1 MHIIKRL
8 EVNEMTKL
16 LLRFFIKDENNRSAY
31 GKLSGTV
38 GIICNMLLAAAKLLI
53 GILSGSVSITADAL
67 NNFTDAASSI
77 VTIIGFRMAEKPADK
92 DHPYG
97 HARAEYISGLATAAL
112 ILLIGW
118 ELAKTSFRKILH
130 PEAMEFSWVM
140 AAVLLLSIAV
150 KLWLSLFNRKLGT
163 RIGSSALL
171 AAAADSRN
179 DVIATGAVFLSC
191 LVSMLTDFNPDGYV
205 GLAVALFIVYSGI
218 GIAKE
223 TIDPLL
229 GKAPDA
235 ELVQHIRK
243 KLLAY
248 EHVLGI
254 HDLMVHDYG
263 PGRRFASVH
272 VEMDRELDP
281 LFSHNIIDE
290 IERDFEKQDSIQL
303 VVHYD
308 PMVTDDE
315 ELNSA
320 KKTIEAIVQGI
331 DERLSLHDFRLV
343 TGPKH
348 TNVVFDLVVPFGMDE
363 EPKVLKKRIT
373 EAIRQALPNYYA
385 VIHVDSECFN

>member
-1 MHIIKRL
+1 
-8 EVNEMTKL
+8 MTKL

-31 GKLSGTV
+31 GKLSGIV

-150 KLWLSLFNRKLGT
+150 KLWLSLFNRKLGKH
-163 RIGSSALL
+163 IGSGTLL

-179 DVIATGAVFLSC
+179 DVIATGAVLLSC
-191 LVSMLTDFNPDGYV
+191 LVGMLTDFNPDGYV
-205 GLAVALFIVYSGI
+205 GPAVALFIVYSGI

-235 ELVQHIRK
+235 VCR
-243 KLLAY
+243 
-248 EHVLGI
+248 
-254 HDLMVHDYG
+254 
-263 PGRRFASVH
+263 
-272 VEMDRELDP
+272 
-281 LFSHNIIDE
+281 
-290 IERDFEKQDSIQL
+290 
-303 VVHYD
+303 
-308 PMVTDDE
+308 
-315 ELNSA
+315 
-320 KKTIEAIVQGI
+320 
-331 DERLSLHDFRLV
+331 
-343 TGPKH
+343 
-348 TNVVFDLVVPFGMDE
+348 
-363 EPKVLKKRIT
+363 
-373 EAIRQALPNYYA
+373 
-385 VIHVDSECFN
+385 